1 MSWVKAKKR
10 TQDIHLGCHP
20 SFYAPNRKDIPKL
33 KKKKKRFYFLKLL
46 FRGKKKALA
55 ASDTNVYV

>member
-1 MSWVKAKKR
+1 MSWVKEKKR

-20 SFYAPNRKDIPKL
+20 SLYAPNRKDIPKL
-33 KKKKKRFYFLKLL
+33 KKKKDYIFLKLL
-46 FRGKKKALA
+46 FRKKKALA

>member
-20 SFYAPNRKDIPKL
+20 SLYAPNRKDIPKL
-33 KKKKKRFYFLKLL
+33 KKKKRFYFLKLL
-46 FRGKKKALA
+46 FRGGEALA

>member
-20 SFYAPNRKDIPKL
+20 SFYAPNRKDIPNL
-33 KKKKKRFYFLKLL
+33 KKKKRFYFLNLL
-46 FRGKKKALA
+46 FIGKKKALA

>member
-1 MSWVKAKKR
+1 MSWVKEKKR

-20 SFYAPNRKDIPKL
+20 SLYAPKRKDIPKL
-33 KKKKKRFYFLKLL
+33 KKKKIIFFKASFQ
-46 FRGKKKALA
+46 KKALA